1 MKELKE
7 PKLYIMTANRVSG
20 IYTITNKVT
29 GKLYLGESL
38 DIYRRWHDEHIPQLR
53 KNCHYNKELQKDF
66 NEYGE
71 ENFNFEILER
81 YSEDNPITTKA
92 RILILEGYFITQFKK
107 SGVDLYNAENTL
119 AEILSGNK
127 VLLQSDTLF
136 NVILSTLNNYRI
148 KICDGF
154 AYFEKRKTIESILFE
169 YIVPKKGETKTL
181 ILKEFEKYLEDTGNQ
196 KRFFVSKHFVH
207 FVKNSKKSNIEIE
220 EIRED
225 KIKDIEKA
233 VILFSEYRTEKK
245 NILTVKDDSGE
256 MYAPITDEEVRF
268 SNLFKMFSED
278 GTLPKDYSYY
288 KIREYLAKLNI
299 IEIKEMECNGA
310 TTRITF
316 ATDNA
321 INKKILRI
329 VKRKKHGDSYSYS
342 YVFTRGGIEYM
353 RDIFSNLS
361 ENEKVELFVNK
372 EVA

>member
-1 MKELKE
+1 
-7 PKLYIMTANRVSG
+7 MTMNKVSG
-20 IYTITNKVT
+20 IYTITNNMT
-29 GKLYLGESL
+29 GKLYIGESL

-53 KNCHYNKELQKDF
+53 KNRHYNKELQNDF

-81 YSEDNPITTKA
+81 YSEENPITTKA
-92 RILILEGYFITQFKK
+92 RILILESYYVTQFKK
-107 SGVDLYNAENTL
+107 SGVDLYNVENTL
-119 AEILSGNK
+119 AEILSGDK
-127 VLLQSDTLF
+127 VLLEGDVLF
-136 NVILSTLNNYRI
+136 NVILSTLKNYRI

-154 AYFEKRKTIESILFE
+154 AYFDKRKTIESILFE

-181 ILKEFEKYLEDTGNQ
+181 IFKEFEKYLEDTGNQ
-196 KRFFVSKHFVH
+196 KRFFVSKHFVY

-233 VILFSEYRTEKK
+233 VILFSEYRVEKK
-245 NILTVKDDSGE
+245 NILTVKNGSSE

-268 SNLFKMFSED
+268 SNLFKIFSED
-278 GTLPKDYSYY
+278 GTLPRDYSYY
-288 KIREYLAKLNI
+288 KIREYLVKLNI
-299 IEIKEMECNGA
+299 IEIKEMKCNGA

-329 VKRKKHGDSYSYS
+329 VERKKRGNSYSYN
-342 YVFTRGGIEYM
+342 YVFTRSGIEYM
-353 RDIFSNLS
+353 RDIFLKLS
-361 ENEKVELFVNK
+361 ENEKIELFVNK
-372 EVA
+372 KST

>member
-1 MKELKE
+1 M
-7 PKLYIMTANRVSG
+7 I
-20 IYTITNKVT
+20 
-29 GKLYLGESL
+29 
-38 DIYRRWHDEHIPQLR
+38 
-53 KNCHYNKELQKDF
+53 
-66 NEYGE
+66 
-71 ENFNFEILER
+71 
-81 YSEDNPITTKA
+81 
-92 RILILEGYFITQFKK
+92 
-107 SGVDLYNAENTL
+107 YNAENTL

-127 VLLQSDTLF
+127 VLLQGDTLF

-329 VKRKKHGDSYSYS
+329 VKRKKHGDSFSYS